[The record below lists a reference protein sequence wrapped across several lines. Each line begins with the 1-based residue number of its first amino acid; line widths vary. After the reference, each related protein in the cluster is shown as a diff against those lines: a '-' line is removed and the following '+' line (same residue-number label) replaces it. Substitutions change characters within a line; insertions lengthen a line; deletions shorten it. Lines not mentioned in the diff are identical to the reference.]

1 MGANPAKGNCFSH
14 TRHDF
19 FMRGHQPDGERARDL
34 RRALHEIGMY
44 VLPRSDWFRNGR
56 TPGDKHTEQLFD
68 STATLAQAMAGAV
81 PSQEVPNIFGGGGQ

>member
-1 MGANPAKGNCFSH
+1 
-14 TRHDF
+14 
-19 FMRGHQPDGERARDL
+19 MRGHQPDGERARDL

-81 PSQEVPNIFGGGGQ
+81 PSQQVPNIFGGGGQ